1 METFFRD
8 LRHALRSM
16 RRSFSFTVMVTLCLA
31 LGIGANSAIFSIVDA
46 VLLRPLPYANPEG
59 LVFLPDVHQGPDEK
73 PDEFPVS
80 PSNYVA
86 WKERSRSF
94 EAVEAMM
101 VRSFNMT
108 TDGEPQ
114 RIEGAA
120 VSAGL
125 FPMLGVKPIQGRT
138 FQLEDDEPGKDTVV
152 VLSHNLWTQL
162 GGDPKMVGQQLRLD
176 GQSYT
181 VLGVLPAGY
190 HLIEDADLWVPLAIN
205 AGNMPRKM
213 SHYLWV
219 LGRLK
224 PGVSVESAQ
233 QEMNAVAHTL
243 EEETP
248 DLNAGWSVT
257 VKTLRE
263 HLVGDVRKGVLVL
276 MAAVGFLLLIACVNV
291 ANLLLARSTELSNQL
306 ALRAALGADRKQ
318 VVQQVLIESVTLAV
332 AGGVLG
338 FLLAMVGVRPLLAL
352 SPVGHEVFRNVH
364 IDAKVLGFTLLLSV
378 LTGLAFGLI
387 PAFRA
392 ARPNLYKLL
401 QSSGRRSTDT
411 GGGRRFQSFL
421 VVVEIALALV
431 LLVGAGLMIKSF
443 RHLQQI
449 DPGFN
454 SENLLTLEMAIP
466 KTKYPEDQDRS
477 AFVQRVLD
485 KVSVLPGVVSAG
497 TTTSLPVNELS
508 TSTGFLVEGRPPA
521 KPGELLLAHF
531 RRISP
536 NYLQTLGVS
545 LVKGRWFNAQDSK
558 EAPKV
563 VLISQ
568 SMAER
573 YWPGQ
578 EAVGRRIQ
586 RPSSTSQDVPWMTVV
601 GVVGNVN
608 ESALGTE
615 DETGATFYL
624 PYAQNA
630 PAEVFLVV
638 RSSTPPKTLTGSIRR
653 AVQEVD
659 REQPIQKIATME
671 ERLSDSASKQRF
683 STFLLTFFAG
693 LGVLLASIGIYGVIS
708 YSVNQRVHE
717 FGIRMALGAKPGDV
731 LRMVLK
737 RGLTLTAV
745 GLLVG
750 VLGAL
755 LLSRSLVGLLYEV
768 QATDPWIFAQISLV
782 LMAVAL
788 LACYLPARR
797 ATRISPMIS
806 LRNQ

>member
-16 RRSFSFTVMVTLCLA
+16 RRSFSFTAMVTLCLA

-46 VLLRPLPYANPEG
+46 VLLRPLPYADSG
-59 LVFLPDVHQGPDEK
+59 RLAFLPDVHLGPDER
-73 PDEFPVS
+73 PTEFPVS
-80 PSNYVA
+80 PANFVA

-94 EAVEAMM
+94 DAIEGMM

-125 FPMLGVKPIQGRT
+125 FPMLGMRPIQGRT
-138 FQLEDDEPGKDTVV
+138 FQAEDDQPGKDTVV
-152 VLSHNLWTQL
+152 VISHGLWQSL
-162 GGDPKMVGQQLRLD
+162 GGDPRLIGSDLRLD
-176 GQSYT
+176 GQAYT

-205 AGNMPRKM
+205 AGNMPRKS
-213 SHYLWV
+213 SHYIQV
-219 LGRLK
+219 IAHLK
-224 PGVSVESAQ
+224 PGVSMESAQ
-233 QEMNAVAHTL
+233 QEMNSIARAL

-248 DLNAGWSVT
+248 DMNAGWSVK
-257 VKTLRE
+257 VKTLRDE
-263 HLVGDVRKGVLVL
+263 LVGDVRKGVVVL

-291 ANLLLARSTELSNQL
+291 ANLLLARSTEMSNQL
-306 ALRAALGADRKQ
+306 ALRAALGADRKR
-318 VVQQVLIESVTLAV
+318 VVQQVLIESVSLAV

-338 FLLAMVGVRPLLAL
+338 FLFAMLGVRPLLAL
-352 SPVGHEVFRNVH
+352 SPVGHEVFRNVQ
-364 IDAKVLGFTLLLSV
+364 IDAKVFLFTLLLSV

-401 QSSGRRSTDT
+401 QNSGRRSTDT

-449 DPGFN
+449 DPGFD

-466 KTKYPEDQDRS
+466 RTKYPEDQDRS

-485 KVSVLPGVVSAG
+485 KVSVLPGVTSAG
-497 TTTSLPVNELS
+497 TTTSLPINEFS

-521 KPGELLLAHF
+521 KPGEMLLAHF
-531 RRISP
+531 RRITP
-536 NYLQTLGVS
+536 NYLQTLGVP
-545 LVKGRWFNAQDSK
+545 LIKGRWFTAQDSK
-558 EAPKV
+558 EAPRV
-563 VLISQ
+563 VLVSQ

-578 EAVGRRIQ
+578 EAVGRRLQ
-586 RPSSTSQDVPWMTVV
+586 RPSPGQETPWMTVV

-608 ESALGTE
+608 ESPLGTE

-638 RSSTPPKTLTGSIRR
+638 RSSTPPKTLIGSIRR
-653 AVQEVD
+653 SVQEVD

-671 ERLSDSASKQRF
+671 ERLSASASKQRF

-717 FGIRMALGAKPGDV
+717 FGIRMALGAKPADV

-768 QATDPWIFAQISLV
+768 QATDPWIFAQIALV
-782 LMAVAL
+782 LTAVAL

>member
-1 METFFRD
+1 METLLRD
-8 LRHALRSM
+8 VRHALRAM
-16 RRSFSFTVMVTLCLA
+16 RRSFSFTTMVMLCLA

-46 VLLRPLPYANPEG
+46 VLLRPLPFEDPER
-59 LVFLPDVHQGPDEK
+59 LAYLPDVHQGPDEK
-73 PDEFPVS
+73 PEEFPVS

-86 WKERSRSF
+86 WKERNRSF
-94 EAVEAMM
+94 QGVEAMT
-101 VRSFNMT
+101 VRSFNLT
-108 TDGEPQ
+108 EDGEPE

-125 FPMLGVKPIQGRT
+125 FPMLGVRPVLGRT
-138 FQLEDDEPGKDTVV
+138 FQTEDDQPGRDTVV
-152 VLSHNLWTQL
+152 VLSNGLWRRL
-162 GGDPKMVGQQLRLD
+162 GGEKNMIGSTLRLD
-176 GQSYT
+176 GMAYT
-181 VLGVLPAGY
+181 VLGVLPPGF

-213 SHYLWV
+213 SHYLHV

-224 PGVSVESAQ
+224 PGTSVESAQ
-233 QEMNAVAHTL
+233 QEMSAIARTL
-243 EEETP
+243 EQEAP
-248 DLNAGWSVT
+248 DMNAGWGVK
-257 VKTLRE
+257 VKTLRDR
-263 HLVGDVRKGVLVL
+263 LVGDVRKGVLVL
-276 MAAVGFLLLIACVNV
+276 MAAVGFVLLIACVNV
-291 ANLLLARSTELSNQL
+291 ANLLLARSADLSNQL
-306 ALRAALGADRKQ
+306 ALRAALGADRRR

-338 FLLAMVGVRPLLAL
+338 FVFAVLAVRPLLAL

-364 IDAKVLGFTLLLSV
+364 IDAKVFLFTLALSI

-401 QSSGRRSTDT
+401 QSSGRRSTDS
-411 GGGRRFQSFL
+411 GSGRRFQSIL
-421 VVVEIALALV
+421 VVLEIALALV

-443 RHLQQI
+443 RHLQKI
-449 DPGFN
+449 DPGF
-454 SENLLTLEMAIP
+454 SPENLLTLEMAIP
-466 KTKYPEDQDRS
+466 KAKYPEDPDRS

-485 KVSVLPGVVSAG
+485 RVSRLPGVVSAG
-497 TTTSLPVNELS
+497 TTTSLPINELS

-521 KPGELLLAHF
+521 KDGELLLAHF

-536 NYLQTLGVS
+536 AYLQTLKVP
-545 LVKGRWFNAQDSK
+545 LVKGRWFTQQDTRDS
-558 EAPKV
+558 PRV

-573 YWPGQ
+573 YWPDQ
-578 EAVGRRIQ
+578 DPLGRRIQ
-586 RPSSTSQDVPWMTVV
+586 RPSTQESPWLTVI

-608 ESALGTE
+608 ESPLGTE
-615 DETGATFYL
+615 DESGATFYL
-624 PYAQNA
+624 PYTQSAT
-630 PAEVFLVV
+630 PEVSLVV
-638 RSSTPPKTLTGSIRR
+638 RSSTPPKSLIGTIRR

-671 ERLSDSASKQRF
+671 ERLSNSASKQRF
-683 STFLLTFFAG
+683 STFLLSFFAG

-717 FGIRMALGAKPGDV
+717 FGIRMALGAQPGDV
-731 LRMVLK
+731 LRMVLR
-737 RGLTLTAV
+737 RGLTLTFA
-745 GLLVG
+745 GLGLG
-750 VLGAL
+750 LLGAL
-755 LLSRSLVGLLYEV
+755 VLSRWLVGLLYDV
-768 QATDPWIFAQISLV
+768 QATDPWTFTQISLI
-782 LMAVAL
+782 LTAVAL
-788 LACYLPARR
+788 LASYLPARR